1 MKAFQ
6 ITKPREFQIIDVP
19 KIDPLADEVVV
30 EVKGIN
36 SCTHWDLTVWD
47 GVDIFGRPGYPEY
60 PYQVGRPGHE
70 LAGVV
75 IEAGDDVTTVK
86 VGDHVARWGSRPGT
100 QRFRTA
106 RGLDDGK
113 YWPIGG
119 YVQYFTTHEHDVL
132 PFPKGALSWQEMAM
146 LEMLSCVAQAVV
158 RVGEVQWQRVAV
170 TGLGPAG
177 LMALQALKSRG
188 PDEITGVDLDPA
200 RCEMAESL
208 GADRS
213 VRPGTKEW
221 DALRPDEFTIV
232 VDCSGVPAAI
242 EGVLEHTSGRLVI
255 FSVPEGPFR
264 ITQADRRK
272 RNTVEYS
279 GTPQGRPGP
288 YARQLL
294 LSGAVNVKPF
304 LSVEMPIEQFEHG
317 VDLLRSREALK
328 VSYDMWN

>member
-19 KIDPLADEVVV
+19 KLDPLADEVVV
-30 EVKGIN
+30 EVKAIN

-60 PYQVGRPGHE
+60 PHQIGRPGHE
-70 LAGVV
+70 FAGVV
-75 IEAGDDVTTVK
+75 VEAGDGVTKLK
-86 VGDHVARWGSRPGT
+86 VGDHVALSGLPPST
-100 QRFRTA
+100 ESLRTEE
-106 RGLDDGK
+106 G
-113 YWPIGG
+113 YGG
-119 YVQYFTTHEHDVL
+119 YAQYITINAAAVL
-132 PFPKGALSWQEMAM
+132 HFPQGALSWREMAM

-188 PDEITGVDLDPA
+188 PDEITGVDVDPA
-200 RCEMAESL
+200 RCEMADSL
-208 GADRS
+208 GADRT

-294 LSGAVNVKPF
+294 ISGAVNVKPL
-304 LSVEMPIEQFEHG
+304 LSVEIPIEQFDRG
-317 VDLLRSREALK
+317 VELLRSREAIK
-328 VSYDMWN
+328 VSYDMWD

>member
-6 ITKPREFQIIDVP
+6 ITKPREFQIIDIP
-19 KIDPLADEVVV
+19 KAEPLADEVVV
-30 EVKGIN
+30 EVKAIN

-47 GVDIFGRPGYPEY
+47 GVDIFGREGYPEY
-60 PYQVGRPGHE
+60 PHYIGRPGHE
-70 LAGVV
+70 LSGEVV
-75 IEAGDDVTTVK
+75 EIGDSVTALK
-86 VGDHVARWGSRPGT
+86 VGDHVAVWGSRPGT
-100 QRFRTA
+100 QRLRKDTNY
-106 RGLDDGK
+106 R
-113 YWPIGG
+113 PTGG
-119 YVQYFTTHEHDVL
+119 YVQYFTCHEGSVL
-132 PFPKGALSWQEMAM
+132 PFPQGALPWREMAM

-188 PDEITGVDLDPA
+188 PDEITAIDLDPA

-294 LSGAVNVKPF
+294 VSGAVKVKPF
-304 LSVEMPIEQFEHG
+304 LSVEIPIEQFEHG
-317 VDLLRSREALK
+317 IDLLRSRKAIK
-328 VSYDMWN
+328 VSYDMWK

>member
-19 KIDPLADEVVV
+19 KLDPLADEVVV
-30 EVKGIN
+30 EVKAIN

-60 PYQVGRPGHE
+60 PHQIGRPGHE
-70 LAGVV
+70 FAGVV
-75 IEAGDDVTTVK
+75 VEVGDKVATLK
-86 VGDHVARWGSRPGT
+86 VGDHVALSGLPPGT
-100 QRFRTA
+100 ESLRTE
-106 RGLDDGK
+106 GG
-113 YWPIGG
+113 YGG
-119 YVQYFTTHEHDVL
+119 YVQYITIHAAAVL
-132 PFPKGALSWQEMAM
+132 RFPQGALSWREMAM

-208 GADRS
+208 GADRT

-279 GTPQGRPGP
+279 DTPQGRPGP